1 MAGSWTKKS
10 TRWQDGVFTIPVVIY
25 ARLLSLEGEK
35 MTKAIFLIQTE
46 DKKGLLASV
55 VDFFYSKSF
64 NILHCQQHTDSYEKR
79 FFMRIELDASDMS
92 MTRKELYDSF
102 NDLATELGLEWSLH
116 WTDYKMRVAIL
127 VSKTSH
133 CLYDLISRQLEGEL
147 DCEIPLIISN
157 HPDMEKVANQFRIP
171 YYYFPVGD
179 DKKAQEGK
187 IRELLKRFDIDLVVL
202 ARYMQILSLEFTEEW
217 KGKIINI
224 HHAFL
229 PAFQGANP
237 YMRAYTR
244 GVKMIG
250 ATAHYASEDL
260 DQGPI
265 IEQDVVRVNH
275 ELTPNGLK
283 EVGKDCE
290 KRVLASAVKAHLEH
304 RIIIYRNR
312 TIVFAV
318 ER

>member
-1 MAGSWTKKS
+1 MSSLQK
-10 TRWQDGVFTIPVVIY
+10 
-25 ARLLSLEGEK
+25 RLMRA
-35 MTKAIFLIQTE
+35 MTKAIFLIQSE
-46 DKKGLLASV
+46 DKKGLLAST
-55 VDFFYSKSF
+55 VDFFYSKGF

-92 MTRKELYDSF
+92 MTRKALEDEF
-102 NDLATELGLEWSLH
+102 GKLASSLGLDWSLH
-116 WTDYKMRVAIL
+116 WSDYRMRVAIL

-147 DCEIPLIISN
+147 ECEIPLIISN
-157 HPDMEKVANQFRIP
+157 HPDLEKAANQFRIP

-179 DKKAQEGK
+179 DKAKQEGK
-187 IRELLKRFDIDLVVL
+187 IRDLLKRFDIDLVVL
-202 ARYMQILSLEFTEEW
+202 ARYMQILSPEFTEEW
-217 KGKIINI
+217 KGRIINI

-237 YMRAYTR
+237 YLRAYQR

-265 IEQDVVRVNH
+265 IEQDTVRVNH
-275 ELTPNGLK
+275 ELTPAGLK

-290 KRVLASAVKAHLEH
+290 KRVLASAVKAHLES
-304 RIIIYRNR
+304 RIIIYNNK
-312 TIVFAV
+312 TIVFSV

>member
-1 MAGSWTKKS
+1 MNKI
-10 TRWQDGVFTIPVVIY
+10 V
-25 ARLLSLEGEK
+25 
-35 MTKAIFLIQTE
+35 FLIQCT
-46 DKKGLLASV
+46 DKKGILASTV
-55 VDFFYSKSF
+55 NFFYEKGF
-64 NILHCQQHTDSYEKR
+64 NILHCQQHTDSYENMYY
-79 FFMRIELDASDMS
+79 MRIELDASDLRS
-92 MTRKELYDSF
+92 SRAQL
-102 NDLATELGLEWSLH
+102 TEDFGNFAVGHEMRWSCH
-116 WTDYKMRVAIL
+116 FSDYKARVAIL

-133 CLYDLISRQLEGEL
+133 CLYDLLARKLEGEL

-157 HPDMEKVANQFRIP
+157 HPDLEIVANQFRIP

-179 DKKAQEGK
+179 DKNAQEER
-187 IRELLKRFDIDLVVL
+187 IMALLERFDIDLVVL
-202 ARYMQILSLEFTEEW
+202 ARYMQILSGSFIEKW
-217 KGKIINI
+217 NGRIINI

-237 YMRAYTR
+237 YLRAYKR

-275 ELTPNGLK
+275 ELSPAGLK

-290 KRVLASAVKAHLEH
+290 KRVLAKAVKAHLEN
-304 RIIIYRNR
+304 RIIIHNNR
-312 TIVFAV
+312 TIVFNA
-318 ER
+318 EI